1 VKILTVFRIRTLV
14 DRFVRRAVRR
24 FVFVLVVAFLAGS
37 FLVVRGVFL
46 AGLKRQLGRSFEFKA
61 VRLTYLPLELTVED
75 LRSLG
80 NAPLIRVRRASV
92 EMPYVS
98 LFHRQKAVV
107 VSIIEPE
114 VRFMPV
120 PKAPGRPAKPGRAA
134 ALSLPFRLKEVT
146 VENGTV
152 YYLGEKGIAELR
164 GLDARLTTRGD
175 EFELQAAA
183 ASGKLTVLPQGDEV
197 GGRVEVLLSG
207 KGEDVTIS
215 RLNVRG
221 DDIDLR
227 GRGRLRRFRDP
238 ELDIKTSFS
247 VEFKPLAD
255 YLHIPFDLSGRTA
268 GEGSVTR
275 QAGRVTFFSSVASD
289 GLTSGK
295 LPLGSVRG
303 DLEIKFGQGGSV
315 DLGFRKNREPAG
327 RLGINFGREGIK
339 GRVEGMTLEP
349 VMSFLRV
356 PWPVRS
362 PAWGAFS
369 FSGGKLS
376 VDAEFRDRELVESGG
391 RFPLLGRA
399 EVGVDFDRHVIDIR
413 TADMQTSFA
422 RLEARADWHPGAEVE
437 AEIRGSVSDLKRC
450 REFLSLILN
459 EKFEFP
465 EIRGSGYASVRLNGP
480 ATSPRVSFSGAFSPA
495 GFGLFDAAYVE
506 GQGLIAGAGFSGR
519 FKLDDPAYKGSLTV
533 ESGRGRTEVEF
544 REAEGDLARVLA
556 GLELDLPFKGR
567 AAGDFRLAL
576 AGEKQDF
583 EGEFRSPELEIA
595 GFKTEDATG
604 RVEWHTPVVS
614 LTDLNFKSYGGP
626 VAGRFRLDVG
636 SMDYDIS
643 LQGEGLDLALL
654 YPGRQGRFRFD
665 ASGTG
670 RFGRDM
676 LPVRFEVKDLVFPPI
691 ARADARG
698 ELGIDIRDAAT
709 VLDVRADIGAG
720 DNKLEG
726 SFRLPQ
732 ADNSITGKV
741 NGHFTDLDLV
751 APWKGARGRADFS
764 LDVSGDRDEPKVA
777 SRVSFQGPV
786 LPLPGFPYAVQD
798 FSGSL
803 LLEGG
808 RVFLQE
814 FKGTFG
820 GGGLTASGEIGLGE
834 KGVESLDLR
843 AEGKDMQLAPF
854 ERVRAVLDGYMRLV
868 KDSRQFVMEGD
879 FLVRKMNWRRELLE
893 KLEFGSSANGQTSSE
908 PSFFDGLTLN
918 LRFHSNGD
926 ALMDNSMGRLSGR
939 FDLSVS
945 GSLEDPIIL
954 GDIEVERGRINFQD
968 QNFRVLGGRV
978 SFFDP
983 VSMDPYVDLRAEA
996 FVKDYRITMN
1006 LSGLASRMR
1015 PEFTSSPP
1023 LPSEDVLAL
1032 LALGESYQR
1041 LYSTERTTTLSSAS
1055 LVSFQLA
1062 GQARKSTEGFFS
1074 LDRFRIDPFVSGS
1087 SSEMTARL
1095 TLGKK
1100 ISKNVLFIYSTNL
1113 AASREE
1119 IYRLEWN
1126 VGYDFSLVT
1135 VRNDLGRM
1143 GFDLKLRKRF

>member
-1 VKILTVFRIRTLV
+1 VKILTVFRIKALV
-14 DRFVRRAVRR
+14 DRFVRRAVRWS
-24 FVFVLVVAFLAGS
+24 VFVLVAAFLAGS
-37 FLVVRGVFL
+37 FVVVRDVFL
-46 AGLKRQLGRSFEFKA
+46 AGLRKQLGRSFEFKTL
-61 VRLTYLPLELTVED
+61 RLTYLPLELTVED

-80 NAPLIRVRRASV
+80 NAPLIRVRRVSV

-98 LFHRQKAVV
+98 LLHRQKAVV
-107 VSIIEPE
+107 VSIVEPD
-114 VRFMPV
+114 VRFMPT
-120 PKAPGRPAKPGRAA
+120 PHAQAKTAKPGRAA
-134 ALSLPFRLKEVT
+134 ILSLPFRLKEVT

-152 YYLGEKGIAELR
+152 SYLGEKGIAELR
-164 GLDARLTTRGD
+164 GLDARLTTKGD
-175 EFELQAAA
+175 EFELRVAAA
-183 ASGKLTVLPQGDEV
+183 DGKLTVLPQGDEV
-197 GGRVEVLLSG
+197 GGRVEVLLTG
-207 KGEDVTIS
+207 KGEDVTIN
-215 RLNVRG
+215 RLNIRG
-221 DDIDLR
+221 DDIELR
-227 GRGRLRRFRDP
+227 GQGRLRRFRDP
-238 ELDIKTSFS
+238 EFDIKTSFS

-268 GEGSVTR
+268 GEGTVAR
-275 QAGRVTFFSSVASD
+275 QAGRVTVNAS
-289 GLTSGK
+289 LASESLMSGK
-295 LPLGSVRG
+295 LPLGVVKGSLG
-303 DLEIKFGQGGSV
+303 IGFGEGGSV
-315 DLGFRKNREPAG
+315 ALSFEKKGEPAG
-327 RLGINFGREGIK
+327 NLDISFGRYGIK
-339 GRVEGMTLEP
+339 GRVDGMTLEP

-356 PWPVRS
+356 PWPVSS
-362 PAWGAFS
+362 PAWGAFAY
-369 FSGGKLS
+369 SGGKLN
-376 VDAEFRDRELVESGG
+376 VNAEFRDRELVERGG

-399 EVGVDFDRHVIDIR
+399 EVGVDFDRDVIDIN
-413 TADMQTSFA
+413 TTDMRTSFA
-422 RLEARADWHPGAEVE
+422 RLEARANWHLGGDIE
-437 AEIRGSVSDLKRC
+437 AEIRGSIFDLKRL
-450 REFLSLILN
+450 RDFLSIILN

-465 EIRGSGYASVRLNGP
+465 EIRGSGYADVRLNGP
-480 ATSPRVSFSGAFSPA
+480 GSSPRVSFSGAFSPA

-506 GQGLIAGAGFSGR
+506 GEGTIAGAGFTGR
-519 FKLDDPAYKGSLTV
+519 FKLDDPAYKGVLTV
-533 ESGRGRTEVEF
+533 ESGRDLTAVEI

-567 AAGDFRLAL
+567 AAGDFSLKL
-576 AGEKQDF
+576 SGERQDF
-583 EGEFRSPELEIA
+583 EGEFRSPELEVA
-595 GFKTEDATG
+595 GFKTEGATG

-614 LTDLNFKSYGGP
+614 FTDLNFKSYGGS

-654 YPGRQGRFRFD
+654 SRGREGRFRFD

-691 ARADARG
+691 ARTDARG
-698 ELGIDIRDAAT
+698 ELGIDIRDEAT
-709 VLDVRADIGAG
+709 VLDVRADIAAG
-720 DNKLEG
+720 DNRLEG

-764 LDVSGDRDEPKVA
+764 LEVAGDRDEPKVA

-786 LPLPGFPYAVQD
+786 MPLPGFPYAVQD

-808 RVFLQE
+808 RIFLQE

-834 KGVESLDLR
+834 QGVESLDLR

-854 ERVRAVLDGYMRLV
+854 ERVRAVLDGWVRLV

-893 KLEFGSSANGQTSSE
+893 GLTFGSSADGQTSSE

-954 GDIEVERGRINFQD
+954 GDIEFERGRINFQD

-1023 LPSEDVLAL
+1023 LPSEEVLAL

>member
-1 VKILTVFRIRTLV
+1 MKIFTVFRVRALV
-14 DRFVRRAVRR
+14 DRFVRRVVRWSA
-24 FVFVLVVAFLAGS
+24 FVLVAAFLAGS
-37 FLVVRGVFL
+37 FVVVRGVFL
-46 AGLKRQLGRSFEFKA
+46 AGLKKQLSRSFEFKA

-92 EMPYVS
+92 EMPYMS
-98 LFHRQKAVV
+98 LFRRQKAVIVTV
-107 VSIIEPE
+107 VEPE

-120 PKAPGRPAKPGRAA
+120 PQAPGKPPKPGRTA
-134 ALSLPFRLKEVT
+134 ALALPFRLQEVT
-146 VENGTV
+146 IENGSV
-152 YYLGEKGIAELR
+152 SFLGEKGIAELR
-164 GLDARLTTRGD
+164 RLDARLTTKGD
-175 EFELQAAA
+175 EFELRVVAAD
-183 ASGKLTVLPQGDEV
+183 GKLTVLPQGDEV

-207 KGEDVTIS
+207 KGENVTLS
-215 RLNVRG
+215 RLSVRG
-221 DDIDLR
+221 DAVDLR
-227 GRGRLRRFRDP
+227 GQGRLRRFRDP
-238 ELDIKTSFS
+238 EFEVKTNFS

-268 GEGSVTR
+268 GEGTVMR
-275 QAGRVTFFSSVASD
+275 QAGRVSVDSSVSSES
-289 GLTSGK
+289 LMSGK
-295 LPLGSVRG
+295 IPLGVVNGR
-303 DLEIKFGQGGSV
+303 LAIRFGEGGSV
-315 DLGFRKNREPAG
+315 DLGFQKNGGPAG
-327 RLGINFGREGIK
+327 RLGISFGRFGIK
-339 GRVEGMTLEP
+339 GRVDGMTLEP
-349 VMSFLRV
+349 VMSFLHV
-356 PWPVRS
+356 PWPVKS
-362 PAWGAFS
+362 PAWGAFAY
-369 FSGGKLS
+369 SGGKLS
-376 VDAEFRDRELVESGG
+376 VDAEFRDGELEESGG

-399 EVGVDFDRHVIDIR
+399 QVGVDFGRDAIDIR
-413 TADMQTSFA
+413 TADMQTSFG
-422 RLEARADWHPGAEVE
+422 RLEARADLHLDGNIE

-450 REFLSLILN
+450 RDFLSVILN

-465 EIRGSGYASVRLNGP
+465 EIRGSGYADVRLNGP
-480 ATSPRVSFSGAFSPA
+480 DSSPRVSFSGAFSPA

-506 GQGLIAGAGFSGR
+506 GEGRIAGAGFSGR
-519 FKLDDPAYKGSLTV
+519 FKLDDPAYKGVLRV
-533 ESGRGRTEVEF
+533 ESGRGLTAVEI
-544 REAEGDLARVLA
+544 REAEGDLTRVFA

-567 AAGDFRLAL
+567 AAGDFSLRLAD
-576 AGEKQDF
+576 GKQDF

-595 GFKTEDATG
+595 GFKTEEASG
-604 RVEWHTPVVS
+604 RVEWHAPVVS
-614 LTDLNFKSYGGP
+614 LTNLNFKSYGGP
-626 VAGRFRLDVG
+626 VAGRFRLDVAA
-636 SMDYDIS
+636 MDYDIS

-654 YPGRQGRFRFD
+654 YPGREGRFRFD

-676 LPVRFEVKDLVFPPI
+676 LPVRFEVKDLVFPPV
-691 ARADARG
+691 AKTDARG
-698 ELGIDIRDAAT
+698 ELGIDVRDGAT
-709 VLDVRADIGAG
+709 VLDVRAEVAPG
-720 DNKLEG
+720 DNKLAG

-732 ADNSITGKV
+732 TDNSISGKV
-741 NGHFTDLDLV
+741 NGYFTDLDLV
-751 APWKGARGRADFS
+751 APWKGARGRADFD
-764 LDVSGDRDEPKVA
+764 LDVSGDRDEPRVT
-777 SRVSFQGPV
+777 SRVSFKGPV

-803 LLEGG
+803 LLDGG
-808 RVFLQE
+808 RLSLQE
-814 FKGTFG
+814 FKGSFG
-820 GGGLTASGEIGLGE
+820 GGGLTASGEIGLGAQ
-834 KGVESLDLR
+834 GVESLDLR

-854 ERVRAVLDGYMRLV
+854 ERVRAVLDGWMRLV
-868 KDSRQFVMEGD
+868 KDNRQFVMEGD
-879 FLVRKMNWRRELLE
+879 FLVKKMSWRRELLE
-893 KLEFGSSANGQTSSE
+893 GLSFGSSAGGQDSSE
-908 PSFFDGLTLN
+908 PSFFEGLTLN

-1023 LPSEDVLAL
+1023 LPSEEVLAL